1 MALSWK
7 DSQCG
12 CNVASQQLPV
22 AYFENPR
29 SAEIGLAPIGRMK
42 EWRAPLWLDAAVVQ
56 DHDDW
61 TVTLRRTGLR
71 TAGLMYSDRAERTS
85 DRTADD

>member
-1 MALSWK
+1 
-7 DSQCG
+7 
-12 CNVASQQLPV
+12 
-22 AYFENPR
+22 
-29 SAEIGLAPIGRMK
+29 MK

-85 DRTADD
+85 DRTADDWDGDPIGQTVVGAIESGREPWEKLERLLGFCT